1 MEQKR
6 SFLNQLFRLLVL
18 AVLAAEY
25 LAVCSLSTTPLLR
38 FYAGQDSAFFRLVGE
53 GMTKGMLPYR
63 DYFDMKGPYLFL
75 MEYVGQ
81 LLLPGRLGAF
91 AVQCVCLFVT
101 LLFAHKCFD
110 LAFPEKGC
118 PLWAELL
125 LLLPGAV
132 MLSYTMTGGNLTEE
146 LSLPFLMPCLY
157 LCLKY
162 LGVTRIPSPENQEHP
177 PLYGFYYGIAFG
189 IMAMVRV
196 TNAAIIGAILLTVTC
211 NLLAWKRFRN
221 LFANAGMFLLGV
233 LVGVAP
239 ACVWAACNGILGD
252 MIAQVFVFGFAYSD
266 EVGFVRKL
274 WNLKE
279 IWPCLLTVLFPLI
292 VLLVY
297 RVKDWKLWL
306 LYVSGVVTLLVA
318 AAMGN
323 CYAHYF
329 VLALPL
335 WVLGGYL
342 LAWNARRLH
351 TRRAKSRWV
360 CVGLSAALLL
370 ASLAGQWKLLYPR
383 AIAEIR
389 YAMYCALTHTE
400 EQQDYNAVQ
409 SLLARVPEEERDGV
423 YVYGLASCSAWYVQA
438 GLQPPMRYC
447 DWQPHYIQLDPEI
460 GSQIGAFL
468 KGAAC
473 RWVVTPSDMVEPEGI
488 ASVLGEEYKLVDTQ
502 GSYSL
507 WEKDNTNAQFE

>member
-6 SFLNQLFRLLVL
+6 SFLNKLIRLLVL
-18 AVLAAEY
+18 AALAVGY
-25 LAVCSLSTTPLLR
+25 LAVCSLSTTPLLK
-38 FYAGQDSAFFRLVGE
+38 YNVGQDAAFFRLAGE

-75 MEYVGQ
+75 MEYAGQ

-125 LLLPGAV
+125 LLIPGAV

-146 LSLPFLMPCLY
+146 LSMPFLMPCLY

-162 LGVTRIPSPENQEHP
+162 LGVTRIPSPENQDHP
-177 PLYGFYYGIAFG
+177 PLYGLYYGFAFG
-189 IMAMVRV
+189 IMAMVRI

-211 NLLAWKRFRN
+211 NLLVWKRFRN

-233 LVGVAP
+233 LAGIAP
-239 ACVWAACNGILGD
+239 ACIWAACNGILEE
-252 MIAQVFVFGFAYSD
+252 MIAQVFAFGFAYSD
-266 EVGFVRKL
+266 EVGFLAKL
-274 WNLKE
+274 WNLKT

-292 VLLVY
+292 VLLIY

-306 LYVSGVVTLLVA
+306 LYVSGVLTLLVA

-342 LAWNARRLH
+342 LAWNARRLQA
-351 TRRAKSRWV
+351 RRAKSRWACIV
-360 CVGLSAALLL
+360 LCAVLLI
-370 ASLAGQWKLLYPR
+370 ASVAGQWKLLYPR
-383 AIAEIR
+383 AIEEIR
-389 YAMYCALTHTE
+389 YAMYCVRYHAE
-400 EQQDYNAVQ
+400 ERQDYDAIQTLV
-409 SLLARVPEEERDGV
+409 SRIPEEGQV
-423 YVYGLASCSAWYVQA
+423 YVYGLPSCSAWYLQT
-438 GLQPPMRYC
+438 GLQPPLRYC

-460 GSQIGAFL
+460 GDQIEAYLHGEENL
-468 KGAAC
+468 
-473 RWVVTPSDMVEPEGI
+473 WVVTSTDAVEPERI
-488 ASVLGEEYKLVDTQ
+488 AALLQIEYTCVDTQ
-502 GSYSL
+502 GQYRL
-507 WEKDNTNAQFE
+507 WKK

>member
-6 SFLNQLFRLLVL
+6 SFFNSLFRIFLL
-18 AVLAAEY
+18 AVLAVGY
-25 LAVCSLSTTPLLR
+25 LAVCSLSTTPLLQ
-38 FYAGQDSAFFRLVGE
+38 YNVGQDSAFFRLVGE

-75 MEYVGQ
+75 MEYLGQ
-81 LLLPGRLGAF
+81 LVLPGRQGAF

-125 LLLPGAV
+125 LLIPGAV

-146 LSLPFLMPCLY
+146 LSMPFLVPCLY

-162 LGVTRIPSPENQEHP
+162 FGVTRIPSPENQDHP
-177 PLYGFYYGIAFG
+177 PLYGLYYGIAFG
-189 IMAMVRV
+189 VMAMIRI
-196 TNAAIIGAILLTVTC
+196 TNAALIGAILLSVTC
-211 NLLAWKRFRN
+211 NLLRWKRIRN
-221 LFANAGMFLLGV
+221 FLANAGMFLLGAA
-233 LVGVAP
+233 VGAAP
-239 ACVWAACNGILGD
+239 ACIWAAAHGILGD
-252 MIAQVFVFGFAYSD
+252 MLSQVFLFGFAYSG
-266 EVGFVRKL
+266 EMGFAEKL
-274 WNLKE
+274 WNLKT

-297 RVKDWKLWL
+297 RGKDWKLWL
-306 LYVSGVVTLLVA
+306 LYVSGVLTLLTA

-323 CYAHYF
+323 GYAHYF

-342 LAWNARRLH
+342 LARNVHRLQI
-351 TRRAKSRWV
+351 RRAKERWL
-360 CVGLSAALLL
+360 CLSVSVLLIL

-383 AIAEIR
+383 AIQEIR
-389 YAMYCALTHTE
+389 YAMYCARYHME
-400 EQQDYNAVQ
+400 DRQDYDAAQ
-409 SLLARVPEEERDGV
+409 ALLQHIPETERDRV
-423 YVYGLASCSAWYVQA
+423 YLYGLPSCSALYLQA

-447 DWQPHYIQLDPEI
+447 DWQPHYISLDPEI
-460 GSQIGAFL
+460 GRVIEGYLQSEDAL
-468 KGAAC
+468 
-473 RWVVTPSDMVEPEGI
+473 WVITGSDAVEPQAVAEI
-488 ASVLGEEYKLVDTQ
+488 LQGEYTCVDTQ
-502 GSYSL
+502 NGYSL
-507 WEKDNTNAQFE
+507 WKK